1 MTIQLL
7 SPEMVAQIAAGEV
20 IERPVNVVKELVE
33 NSLDAGARR
42 IQVSLQEGGLSQI
55 RIEDDGSGIPAESL
69 ALALQRHATS
79 KIQDV
84 EQLSRIS
91 TLGFRGE
98 ALYSIA
104 AVSHVTLTSRTATAA
119 SAHRLQVECG
129 TEVARTSLGRALGTT
144 VQVDRLFVNTPV
156 RKRFLKSS
164 AAEAGR
170 VTRLMQR
177 MALAHPDVSFGY
189 GHNGKPLLQTNGQ
202 GDVREFLYDVHG
214 RELVQGLVPMEAR
227 FKDGSLSGY
236 AGSPAHHFAHRT
248 QIEIFVNGRWI
259 QDRTLVQAVVQGYQG
274 RLPIGRFPFALVFLS
289 LDPFQVDVNV
299 HPQKT
304 EVRFVTARHIFGA
317 VRRAVERA
325 LQAVQGIPDV
335 GVQGQSYTE
344 FSPASSGGEGQAALP
359 LDAPL
364 VDFQTRSH
372 DRLSA
377 RETNQSIAGHGELP
391 ALHIIGQVGSMYI
404 VAESPTGMVLVD
416 QHAAHERVLY
426 ERWLHR
432 ARTGSERMAAQ
443 RLLTALPLHAGQELA
458 GLVAQHR
465 DLLHQLGFE
474 IEEFG
479 RESFVV
485 RAIPEFLTHRRPD
498 ALLQDLL
505 HAFRE
510 HRDLGIEELEGQ
522 LIKVICKRAA
532 IKAGQALSFDEMEA
546 LLVGLGG
553 CAAPLTCPHGRPT
566 LIQFTSHSLE
576 KAFGR
581 T

>member
-325 LQAVQGIPDV
+325 LQAVQGS
-335 GVQGQSYTE
+335 QTLECKASHTRN
-344 FSPASSGGEGQAALP
+344 SP
-359 LDAPL
+359 
-364 VDFQTRSH
+364 
-372 DRLSA
+372 
-377 RETNQSIAGHGELP
+377 
-391 ALHIIGQVGSMYI
+391 
-404 VAESPTGMVLVD
+404 
-416 QHAAHERVLY
+416 
-426 ERWLHR
+426 LHR
-432 ARTGSERMAAQ
+432 PGGRDRRRCLLMRPSLIFRRVRTIACLRERRTSPLRATANCLPCTSSDKWAPCTLWRKVRRAWYWWINTRRTSESCTNAGCIGLGPARKGWQPSDCSRPCPCTRDRNWPDWWRSTETCCINWALKSRSSAANPLWSERF
-443 RLLTALPLHAGQELA
+443 PN
-458 GLVAQHR
+458 
-465 DLLHQLGFE
+465 F
-474 IEEFG
+474 
-479 RESFVV
+479 
-485 RAIPEFLTHRRPD
+485 
-498 ALLQDLL
+498 
-505 HAFRE
+505 
-510 HRDLGIEELEGQ
+510 
-522 LIKVICKRAA
+522 
-532 IKAGQALSFDEMEA
+532 
-546 LLVGLGG
+546 
-553 CAAPLTCPHGRPT
+553 
-566 LIQFTSHSLE
+566 
-576 KAFGR
+576 
-581 T
+581 